1 MLRWQLVFLAA
12 DGCVDRICFPGRRK
26 AIALRCPAS
35 RKPGAAVS
43 GRPSNACVR
52 PLAAAGELSGL
63 LRYSAKSLTPRPK
76 LGATLGAFSDA
87 VRRSP
92 CCAQKAGDLPS
103 WQIPLSAC
111 AEPCFARPGKQTS
124 IHSWL
129 CVARDACAILA
140 SMARPGP
147 WMRHGPDRRR
157 FLRDANIPYIWHSR
171 R

>member
-63 LRYSAKSLTPRPK
+63 LRYSAKRLTPRPK
-76 LGATLGAFSDA
+76 LGATLRAFSDA

-140 SMARPGP
+140 SMARLGP
-147 WMRHGPDRRR
+147 ADEAWAR
-157 FLRDANIPYIWHSR
+157 
-171 R
+171 